1 MVLVL
6 MALITFFSFFGV
18 ESFKETASTFSQLK
32 ENMDG
37 AEALIE
43 VTLCLNSIL
52 AHDLM
57 NLCVLYRFHIKKK
70 CIDSKGD
77 NCKDYHCE
85 KQYTFGVYIVSITEA
100 EKLVASVFFGL

>member
-32 ENMDG
+32 ENMDA

-57 NLCVLYRFHIKKK
+57 NLCVLYRFHIKKNVLTAK
-70 CIDSKGD
+70 VIIAKIITVKS
-77 NCKDYHCE
+77 NIPL
-85 KQYTFGVYIVSITEA
+85 VYI
-100 EKLVASVFFGL
+100 L

>member
-57 NLCVLYRFHIKKK
+57 NLCLLYRFHIKKK
-70 CIDSKGD
+70 NVLTAKVIIAKIITVKS
-77 NCKDYHCE
+77 NIPL
-85 KQYTFGVYIVSITEA
+85 VYI
-100 EKLVASVFFGL
+100 L